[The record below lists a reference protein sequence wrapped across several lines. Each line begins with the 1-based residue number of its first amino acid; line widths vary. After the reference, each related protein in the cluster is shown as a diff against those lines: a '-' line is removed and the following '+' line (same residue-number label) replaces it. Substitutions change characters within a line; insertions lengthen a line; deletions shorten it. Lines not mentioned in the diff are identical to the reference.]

1 MILPDEL
8 VALRRFH
15 GHLGPYVV
23 LGYMMGRIGRERF
36 QNRISAVVFSG
47 TRRPLSCLVDGIQFS
62 SCCTLGKGNIS
73 VREGGKVKAEFAG
86 EDGSLTLELLP
97 GIKERIDSDV
107 TKENEEAI
115 AMDLYSLPAS
125 SLFSITEG
133 GPSPSGKAP
142 KS

>member
-23 LGYMMGRIGRERF
+23 LGYMMGRLGRDRF
-36 QNRISAVVFSG
+36 PDRISAVVFSG

-73 VREGGKVKAEFAG
+73 VREEGRVRAEFAG
-86 EDGSLTLELLP
+86 EDGSLTLELQP

-107 TKENEEAI
+107 TKENEETI
-115 AMDLYSLPAS
+115 ALDLYSLPTS
-125 SLFSITEG
+125 SLFSITEA